1 MAISPSRSINQRRAP
16 MAKIL
21 VTGGAGYIGSHVL
34 ELLRSSGFECVVI
47 DNLSTGHKDALLGAE
62 LYEGNINDSE
72 LVKKVFSDHPEI
84 DSAIHFAGSIIV
96 PESVENPIKYYE
108 NNFTNGMRFLDT
120 AIECGLKNIIFSST
134 AAVYGEKSD
143 GVCVE
148 TDDPAPMNPYG
159 YSKLMFE
166 TLLKDLNHINKI
178 NFIALRYFNVAG
190 ASSSGK
196 LGQRSK
202 QSTHLLKIASE
213 TAVGKREK
221 MSIFGNDYP
230 TPDGTCIR
238 DYIHI
243 EDLAAA
249 HHDALKY
256 LMDGGESQILNCGY
270 GKGSSVIEVLNAFRE
285 AVGIDIIAEM
295 DERRPGDAPK
305 LMAKVDKIKQVLG
318 WKPKFDD
325 EKTL

>member
-1 MAISPSRSINQRRAP
+1 

-34 ELLRSSGFECVVI
+34 ELLRNSNFECVVI
-47 DNLSTGHKDALLGAE
+47 DDLSTGHKDSLLGAE

-72 LVKKVFSDHPEI
+72 LIKKVFSDHPEI

-96 PESVENPIKYYE
+96 PESVENPVKYYE
-108 NNFTNGMRFLDT
+108 NNFTNGMKFLET
-120 AIECGLKNIIFSST
+120 AIKCGLKNLIFSST

-143 GVCVE
+143 GICVE

-166 TLLKDLNHINKI
+166 TLLKDLNHIKRI
-178 NFIALRYFNVAG
+178 NYIALRYFNVAG

-249 HHDALKY
+249 HLDALKY
-256 LMDGGESQILNCGY
+256 LMNGGESQILNCGY
-270 GKGSSVIEVLNAFRE
+270 GKGSSVVEVLDAFRE
-285 AVGIDIIAEM
+285 AVGIDIIAEVA
-295 DERRPGDAPK
+295 DRRPGDAPK

-318 WKPKFDD
+318 WEPKFDD
-325 EKTL
+325 LALIARSAYEFEKKL

>member
-1 MAISPSRSINQRRAP
+1 

-62 LYEGNINDSE
+62 LYEGDIQDTK
-72 LVKKVFSDHPEI
+72 LVKKVFADHPEI
-84 DSAIHFAGSIIV
+84 YSAIHFAGSIIV
-96 PESVENPIKYYE
+96 PESVEKPIKYYE
-108 NNFTNGMRFLDT
+108 NNFSNGMRFLET
-120 AIECGLKNIIFSST
+120 AMECGLKNLIFSST

-148 TDDPAPMNPYG
+148 TDQPAPMNPYG
-159 YSKLMFE
+159 HSKLMFE
-166 TLLKDLNHINKI
+166 TLLKDLDHINKI
-178 NFIALRYFNVAG
+178 KFIALRYFNVAG

-202 QSTHLLKIASE
+202 QSTHLLKIACE
-213 TAVGKREK
+213 TAVGKHEK
-221 MSIFGNDYP
+221 MSIFGSDYP

-243 EDLAAA
+243 EDLASA
-249 HHDALKY
+249 HRDALKY
-256 LMDGGESQILNCGY
+256 LMDGGDSHILNCGY
-270 GKGSSVIEVLNAFRE
+270 GKGTSVIEMLDALRKE
-285 AVGIDIIAEM
+285 VGVDFVAEM
-295 DERRPGDAPK
+295 ADRRPGDAPK

-318 WKPKFDD
+318 WEPKFDD
-325 EKTL
+325 LALIARSAYEFEKNL